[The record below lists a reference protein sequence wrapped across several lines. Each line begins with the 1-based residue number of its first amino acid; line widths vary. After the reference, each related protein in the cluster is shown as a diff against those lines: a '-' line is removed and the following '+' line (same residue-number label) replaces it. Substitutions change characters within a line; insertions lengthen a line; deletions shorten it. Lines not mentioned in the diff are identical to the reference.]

1 MSRGDQSERNV
12 RSTGVGNVRTGPIP
26 TPLSRLSFWRL
37 PVLALLVAAC
47 SFGCRF
53 IYKSNEHRYDLKGKV
68 VSVDKTVRKVT
79 IAHEDITGYM
89 SAMTMSFALKD
100 DWAFGVLQ
108 PGDTVNA
115 ELVVD
120 GGHSWLERIVITQEA
135 AAPDPQAGQSGGAH
149 EAGPGDAVPDFTLVN
164 QDGGRI
170 HFRQYRGKT
179 LLLTFIYT
187 RCPLPD
193 YCPLMSNNFA
203 EIENALK
210 KDPALIA
217 RTHLL
222 SVTIDPQNDTPQ
234 VMRAYA
240 SQFVPDGGTEDFS
253 HWEMA
258 TGSADE
264 VKKVAEFF
272 GLRYWQESGQIVH
285 SLRTALIGPDGR
297 VLKVYRGNDW
307 KPEQVLGDLN
317 AARPTS
323 AD

>member
-1 MSRGDQSERNV
+1 MKAR
-12 RSTGVGNVRTGPIP
+12 PIP
-26 TPLSRLSFWRL
+26 TLLSSVSFRLL
-37 PVLALLVAAC
+37 PALALLIAC
-47 SFGCRF
+47 FASACRLVDR
-53 IYKSNEHRYDLKGKV
+53 SNEHRYDLKGKV
-68 VSVDKTVRKVT
+68 VSVDKGLRKVT
-79 IAHEDITGYM
+79 IAHEDIAGYM
-89 SAMTMSFALKD
+89 SAMTMPFALKD

-135 AAPDPQAGQSGGAH
+135 AAADPQAVASAGAR
-149 EAGPGDAVPDFTLVN
+149 EAGPGDVVPDFTLVN

-170 HFRQYRGKT
+170 HFRQYGGKT

-203 EIENALK
+203 EIENALR
-210 KDPALIA
+210 KDPAMLA
-217 RTHLL
+217 KTHLV

-234 VMRAYA
+234 VMRAYGA
-240 SQFVPDGGTEDFS
+240 QFVHEGGTEDFS

-258 TGSADE
+258 TGSVDE

-285 SLRTALIGPDGR
+285 SLRTALIGSDGR

-307 KPEQVLGDLN
+307 KPEQVLVDMN

>member
-1 MSRGDQSERNV
+1 
-12 RSTGVGNVRTGPIP
+12 
-26 TPLSRLSFWRL
+26 
-37 PVLALLVAAC
+37 
-47 SFGCRF
+47 
-53 IYKSNEHRYDLKGKV
+53 
-68 VSVDKTVRKVT
+68 
-79 IAHEDITGYM
+79 M
-89 SAMTMSFALKD
+89 SAMTMPFALKD
-100 DWAFGVLQ
+100 DWVFGVLQ

-120 GGHSWLERIVITQEA
+120 GSHSWLEGIVITQEA
-135 AAPDPQAGQSGGAH
+135 AGDALGLATGEAH
-149 EAGPGDAVPDFTLVN
+149 EAGPGDTVPDLTLLN
-164 QDGGRI
+164 QYGGRI
-170 HFRQYRGKT
+170 HFHQYRGKI
-179 LLLTFIYT
+179 LVLTFIYT

-203 EIENALK
+203 EIENTLK
-210 KDPALIA
+210 KDPALYA

-222 SVTIDPQNDTPQ
+222 SVTIDPQNDTPR
-234 VMRAYA
+234 VLRDYGAG
-240 SQFVPDGGTEDFS
+240 FVPEGGTEDFS

-307 KPEQVLGDLN
+307 KPEQVLGDLKD
-317 AARPTS
+317 ARRTS